1 MSAQRIQTPPPP
13 QPEQL
18 EPPDGEELR
27 MTIWEHL
34 NDLRKTVFKAFLGIV
49 IGTAIGV
56 PLAQPLLEYLIKPY
70 GERLIA
76 LSPTEPVVAYFRI
89 ALMIGGVLSVPIV
102 TYQLLQFI
110 LPGLTKKEKRYLVG
124 VLPAISFLFVVG
136 GLFAWFILIPPALQ
150 FLVGFQVQVF
160 RPSWTAD
167 LYLSFITSLIFWMGV
182 AFETPLVF
190 FVLAVLGFVEA
201 RLLIHHWRIA
211 VVGASIAAAVI
222 TPTVDPV
229 NMMLV
234 MGPLM
239 ALYGLSILLVA
250 IGRRM
255 THVER

>member
-1 MSAQRIQTPPPP
+1 MSARIQTPPPP

-18 EPPDGEELR
+18 TPEESEELR

-34 NDLRKTVFKAFLGIV
+34 NELRKRVFAAFIGV
-49 IGTAIGV
+49 VVGTAIGV

-70 GERLIA
+70 GERLMA
-76 LSPTEPVVAYFRI
+76 LAPTEPVVAYFRI
-89 ALMIGGVLSVPIV
+89 ALMVGGVLSVPIV
-102 TYQLLQFI
+102 TYQILMFV
-110 LPGLTKKEKRYLVG
+110 LPGLTKKEKRYLIG
-124 VLPAISFLFVVG
+124 VLPAVSLLFIIG

-150 FLVGFQVQVF
+150 FLVGFQNQVF

-182 AFETPLVF
+182 AFEAPLVF
-190 FVLAVLGFVEA
+190 FVISVMGFVEA
-201 RLLIHHWRIA
+201 RVLIHHWRIA
-211 VVGASIAAAVI
+211 VVGAAIAAAII

-239 ALYGLSILLVA
+239 GLYALSILLVA
-250 IGRRM
+250 FGRRLNQN
-255 THVER
+255 ER